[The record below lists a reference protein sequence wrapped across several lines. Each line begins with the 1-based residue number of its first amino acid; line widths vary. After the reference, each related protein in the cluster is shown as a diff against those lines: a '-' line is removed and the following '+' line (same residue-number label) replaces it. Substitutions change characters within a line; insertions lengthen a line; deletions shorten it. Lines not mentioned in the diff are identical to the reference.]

1 MKILGL
7 MSGTSLD
14 GIDLALCDITEHGYK
29 MLAAE
34 TVPYYEEWKQRL
46 STLEH
51 ASAYE
56 YALANVE
63 LGHHYGRVINRF
75 LKGKEQPEAIASHG
89 HTIFHQPDKNLT
101 TQIGDGDAIAAETGL
116 PVVFNFRTL
125 DVALGGQ
132 GAPLVP
138 IGDELLFG
146 QYDAC
151 LNLGGIANISYDS
164 RSFVDCSSI
173 VLRSSI
179 EEQSKNNR
187 RTIEEQGKLSGI
199 RVAYD
204 ICPCNMALNRL
215 AAMLGYPYDKG
226 GVNARGG
233 QVHTCLLHQLDM
245 LDYYAATGPKSLG
258 KEWFVDQFWP
268 VVKSFIG
275 GVPSQSKVR
284 DALAT
289 VSAHIAMQIGRVLE
303 ANKIG
308 TLLVTG
314 GGAWNSYLIEQ
325 IGEYSPSTEI
335 TVPDKLTVDYKEA
348 LIFALLGYLRL
359 GGKVNTLASV
369 TGAKCD
375 SVGGNIAGKL
385 KVES

>member
-1 MKILGL
+1 MRILGL

-14 GIDLALCDITEHGYK
+14 GIDLALCDINESGYSVV
-29 MLAAE
+29 AAE
-34 TVPYYEEWKQRL
+34 TMPYYEEWRKRL

-63 LGHHYGRVINRF
+63 LGHLFGRTINSF
-75 LKGKEQPEAIASHG
+75 LLKHNLEADAVASHG
-89 HTIFHQPDKNLT
+89 HTIFHQPHLGLT

-116 PVVFNFRTL
+116 PVVSNFRTL

-138 IGDELLFG
+138 IGDEMLFG

-151 LNLGGIANISYDS
+151 LNLGGIANISYRAD
-164 RSFVDCSSI
+164 
-173 VLRSSI
+173 
-179 EEQSKNNR
+179 
-187 RTIEEQGKLSGI
+187 GK
-199 RVAYD
+199 RVAFD

-215 AAMLGYPYDKG
+215 AALLGYPYDKG

-233 QVHTCLLHQLDM
+233 QVHTCLLHELDA
-245 LDYYAATGPKSLG
+245 LQYYATVGPKSLG

-268 VVKSFIG
+268 LVKAFIG
-275 GVPSQSKVR
+275 VVPSLSKVR

-303 ANKIG
+303 AQGIG

-314 GGAWNSYLIEQ
+314 GGAWTSYLIEQ
-325 IGEYSPSTEI
+325 IGEYRPSTAI
-335 TVPDKLTVDYKEA
+335 TVPDELTVNYKEA
-348 LIFALLGYLRL
+348 IIFALLGYLRL
-359 GGKVNTLASV
+359 TGKVNTLASV

-375 SVGGNIAGKL
+375 SVGGVLSGI
-385 KVES
+385 VPIR

>member
-1 MKILGL
+1 MRILGL

-14 GIDLALCDITEHGYK
+14 GIDLALCDIDESGYRVV
-29 MLAAE
+29 AAE
-34 TVPYYEEWKQRL
+34 TTPYYEEWRKRL
-46 STLEH
+46 STLEQ

-63 LGHHYGRVINRF
+63 LGHLYGRTINTF
-75 LKGKEQPEAIASHG
+75 LAKRGLKADAVASHG
-89 HTIFHQPDKNLT
+89 HTIFHQPKLGLT
-101 TQIGDGDAIAAETGL
+101 AQIGDGDAIAAETGL
-116 PVVFNFRTL
+116 PVVSNFRTL

-151 LNLGGIANISYDS
+151 LNLGGIANISYRAD
-164 RSFVDCSSI
+164 
-173 VLRSSI
+173 
-179 EEQSKNNR
+179 
-187 RTIEEQGKLSGI
+187 GK
-199 RVAYD
+199 RVAFD

-226 GVNARGG
+226 GINARGG
-233 QVHTCLLHQLDM
+233 QVHTCLLHELDA
-245 LDYYAATGPKSLG
+245 LEYYTAMGPKSLG

-268 VVKSFIG
+268 LVKGFIG
-275 GVPSQSKVR
+275 VVPSLSKVR

-289 VSAHIAMQIGRVLE
+289 VSAHIAMQVGRVLE
-303 ANKIG
+303 VHGIG

-325 IGEYSPSTEI
+325 IGEYRPATAI
-335 TVPDKLTVDYKEA
+335 TVPDELTVNYKEA
-348 LIFALLGYLRL
+348 VIFALLGYLRL

-375 SVGGNIAGKL
+375 SVGGVLSGIIP
-385 KVES
+385 SR

>member
-1 MKILGL
+1 MVILSRFGVLIIFSIFAAIFNTGKMKILGL

-14 GIDLALCDITEHGYK
+14 GIDLALCDINEQGYK
-29 MLAAE
+29 VLSAE
-34 TVPYYEEWKQRL
+34 TVPYLAEWKQRL
-46 STLEH
+46 STLEK

-63 LGHHYGRVINRF
+63 LGHLFGRTVNRF
-75 LKGKEQPEAIASHG
+75 LEGKERPEAIASHG
-89 HTIFHQPDKNLT
+89 HTIFHQPHLGLT

-116 PVVFNFRTL
+116 PVVSNFRTL

-151 LNLGGIANISYDS
+151 LNLGGIANISYREDG
-164 RSFVDCSSI
+164 R
-173 VLRSSI
+173 
-179 EEQSKNNR
+179 
-187 RTIEEQGKLSGI
+187 
-199 RVAYD
+199 RVAFD

-233 QVHTCLLHQLDM
+233 QVQTCLLHALDA
-245 LDYYAATGPKSLG
+245 LDYYAVAGPKSLG
-258 KEWFVDQFWP
+258 KEWFVGQFWP
-268 VVKSFIG
+268 LVKDFL
-275 GVPSQSKVR
+275 GVTPSSSRVR

-289 VSAHIAMQIGRVLE
+289 ITSHIVIQIARVVE
-303 ANKIG
+303 RQQIK

-314 GGAWNSYLIEQ
+314 GGAWNSYLLEI
-325 IGEYSPSTEI
+325 IGNYCPEVKI
-335 TVPDKLTVDYKEA
+335 TVPDPLIVNYKEA
-348 LIFALLGYLRL
+348 LIFALLGFLRL
-359 GGKVNTLASV
+359 TEKTNTLASV

-375 SVGGNIAGKL
+375 SIGGNISGIIKN
-385 KVES
+385 

>member
-1 MKILGL
+1 

-14 GIDLALCDITEHGYK
+14 GIDLALCDIGEHGYRV
-29 MLAAE
+29 LAAE

-46 STLEH
+46 ATLEH
-51 ASAYE
+51 ASAFE

-63 LGHHYGRVINRF
+63 LGHHYGKVINRF
-75 LKGKEQPEAIASHG
+75 LKDKQRPEVIASHG
-89 HTIFHQPDKNLT
+89 HTIFHQPDKKLT

-151 LNLGGIANISYDS
+151 LNLGGIANISY
-164 RSFVDCSSI
+164 REREGV
-173 VLRSSI
+173 
-179 EEQSKNNR
+179 
-187 RTIEEQGKLSGI
+187 QG
-199 RVAYD
+199 RVAFD

-226 GVNARGG
+226 GINARGG
-233 QVHTCLLHQLDM
+233 QVHTCLLHALDA

-258 KEWFVDQFWP
+258 KEWFVGQFWP
-268 VVKSFIG
+268 VVKEFIG
-275 GVPSQSKVR
+275 VVPSQTKVR

-308 TLLVTG
+308 SLLVTG

-325 IGEYSPSTEI
+325 IGNYSPSTEI
-335 TVPDKLTVDYKEA
+335 TVPDELTVNYKEA
-348 LIFALLGYLRL
+348 IIFAYLGYLRL
-359 GGKVNTLASV
+359 AEKVNTLSSV

-375 SVGGNIAGKL
+375 STGGNIAGIIKN
-385 KVES
+385 

>member
-1 MKILGL
+1 MIVLGL

-14 GIDLALCDITEHGYK
+14 GIDLALCDISEQGY
-29 MLAAE
+29 MILAAE

-46 STLEH
+46 ATLEN

-63 LGHHYGRVINRF
+63 LGHHYGKVINRF
-75 LKGKEQPEAIASHG
+75 LKGKQRPEAIASHG
-89 HTIFHQPDKNLT
+89 HTIFHQPINKVATEGSNRNIGEDVDRRKPLYGLT

-151 LNLGGIANISYDS
+151 LNLGGIATISY
-164 RSFVDCSSI
+164 RECKGV
-173 VLRSSI
+173 
-179 EEQSKNNR
+179 
-187 RTIEEQGKLSGI
+187 QGVQGV

-233 QVHTCLLHQLDM
+233 
-245 LDYYAATGPKSLG
+245 
-258 KEWFVDQFWP
+258 
-268 VVKSFIG
+268 
-275 GVPSQSKVR
+275 
-284 DALAT
+284 
-289 VSAHIAMQIGRVLE
+289 
-303 ANKIG
+303 
-308 TLLVTG
+308 
-314 GGAWNSYLIEQ
+314 
-325 IGEYSPSTEI
+325 
-335 TVPDKLTVDYKEA
+335 
-348 LIFALLGYLRL
+348 
-359 GGKVNTLASV
+359 
-369 TGAKCD
+369 
-375 SVGGNIAGKL
+375 
-385 KVES
+385 

>member
-1 MKILGL
+1 

-14 GIDLALCDITEHGYK
+14 GIDLALCDIDEKGYK
-29 MLAAE
+29 VLAAE
-34 TVPYYEEWKQRL
+34 TVPYYEEWRQRL
-46 STLEH
+46 STLEN
-51 ASAYE
+51 ATALE

-63 LGHHYGRVINRF
+63 LGHHFGKVINRF
-75 LKGKEQPEAIASHG
+75 LKGKERPEAIASHG
-89 HTIFHQPDKNLT
+89 HTIFHQPHLGLT

-151 LNLGGIANISYDS
+151 LNLGGIANISY
-164 RSFVDCSSI
+164 
-173 VLRSSI
+173 
-179 EEQSKNNR
+179 K
-187 RTIEEQGKLSGI
+187 GKGESGKREDDVR

-226 GVNARGG
+226 GINARGG
-233 QVHTCLLHQLDM
+233 QVQTCLLHALDA
-245 LDYYAATGPKSLG
+245 LEYYAATGPKSLG
-258 KEWFVDQFWP
+258 KEWFVGQFWP
-268 VVKSFIG
+268 VVKEFIG
-275 GVPSQSKVR
+275 VVPSLSTVR

-303 ANKIG
+303 AQKIG

-325 IGEYSPSTEI
+325 IGEYSPSVQV
-335 TVPDKLTVDYKEA
+335 TVPDELIVNYKEA
-348 LIFALLGYLRL
+348 LVFALLGYLRL
-359 GGKVNTLASV
+359 NGKVNTLASV
-369 TGAKCD
+369 TGAKYD
-375 SVGGNIAGKL
+375 SIGGNIAGKL
-385 KVES
+385 KFED

>member
-1 MKILGL
+1 MRILGL

-14 GIDLALCDITEHGYK
+14 GIDLALCDIDESGYSVV
-29 MLAAE
+29 AAD
-34 TVPYYEEWKQRL
+34 TVPYMAEWRQRL

-63 LGHHYGRVINRF
+63 LGHYM
-75 LKGKEQPEAIASHG
+75 GKTIRAFMSNNNHTAEAIASHG
-89 HTIFHQPDKNLT
+89 HTIFHQPHLGLT
-101 TQIGDGDAIAAETGL
+101 TQIGDGDAIAAETDL
-116 PVVFNFRTL
+116 PVVSNFRTL

-151 LNLGGIANISYDS
+151 LNLGGIANISYRAD
-164 RSFVDCSSI
+164 
-173 VLRSSI
+173 
-179 EEQSKNNR
+179 
-187 RTIEEQGKLSGI
+187 GK

-215 AAMLGYPYDKG
+215 AAMLGYPYDEG

-233 QVHTCLLHQLDM
+233 QVHTCLLHELDA
-245 LDYYAATGPKSLG
+245 LEYYAASGPKSLG

-268 VVKSFIG
+268 VVKTFIG
-275 GVPSQSKVR
+275 VVPSLSKVR

-303 ANKIG
+303 AQNIG

-325 IGEYSPSTEI
+325 IGEYCPSASI
-335 TVPDKLTVDYKEA
+335 TVPDALTVNYKEA
-348 LIFALLGYLRL
+348 IIFALLGYLRL
-359 GGKVNTLASV
+359 FGKVNTLASV
-369 TGAKCD
+369 TGAKYD
-375 SVGGNIAGKL
+375 SVGGVLSGL
-385 KVES
+385 LPESR

>member
-1 MKILGL
+1 

-14 GIDLALCDITEHGYK
+14 GIDLALCDIDDNGYK
-29 MLAAE
+29 VLAAE
-34 TVPYYEEWKQRL
+34 TVPYYEEWRRRL
-46 STLEH
+46 STLEN

-56 YALANVE
+56 YVLANVE
-63 LGHHYGRVINRF
+63 LGHHFGKVINRF
-75 LKGKEQPEAIASHG
+75 LKGKERPDAIASHG
-89 HTIFHQPDKNLT
+89 HTIFHQPHIGLT
-101 TQIGDGDAIAAETGL
+101 TQIGDGDAIAAETRL

-146 QYDAC
+146 DYDAC
-151 LNLGGIANISYDS
+151 LNLGGIANISYRDGG
-164 RSFVDCSSI
+164 R
-173 VLRSSI
+173 
-179 EEQSKNNR
+179 
-187 RTIEEQGKLSGI
+187 

-204 ICPCNMALNRL
+204 VCPCNMVLNRL
-215 AAMLGYPYDKG
+215 AAMLGYPFDKG

-233 QVHTCLLHQLDM
+233 QVQTCLLHALDA
-245 LDYYAATGPKSLG
+245 LEYYDATGPKSLG
-258 KEWFVDQFWP
+258 KEWFVGQFWP
-268 VVKSFIG
+268 VVKDFIG
-275 GVPSQSKVR
+275 VVPSLSTVR

-303 ANKIG
+303 RQQIK

-325 IGEYSPSTEI
+325 MGEYSPSTEI
-335 TVPDKLTVDYKEA
+335 TVPDELTVNYKEA

-359 GGKVNTLASV
+359 TDKVNTLASV

-375 SVGGNIAGKL
+375 SVGGNISGKL

>member
-1 MKILGL
+1 MLILGL

-14 GIDLALCDITEHGYK
+14 GIDLALCDISEQGYEV
-29 MLAAE
+29 LAAE
-34 TVPYYEEWKQRL
+34 TVPYYEEWKRRL
-46 STLEH
+46 ATLEH

-56 YALANVE
+56 YTLANVE
-63 LGHHYGRVINRF
+63 LGHHYGKVINKF
-75 LKGKEQPEAIASHG
+75 LKGKKCPEAIASHG
-89 HTIFHQPDKNLT
+89 HTIFHQPDKCLT

-116 PVVFNFRTL
+116 PVVFSFRTL

-151 LNLGGIANISYDS
+151 LNLGGIANVSY
-164 RSFVDCSSI
+164 RECKGV
-173 VLRSSI
+173 
-179 EEQSKNNR
+179 
-187 RTIEEQGKLSGI
+187 QGSAGEYR

-233 QVHTCLLHQLDM
+233 QVQTCLLHQLDT

-258 KEWFVDQFWP
+258 KEWFVEQFWP
-268 VVKSFIG
+268 IVKGFLGVV
-275 GVPSQSKVR
+275 PPLSKVR
-284 DALAT
+284 DAMAT

-303 ANKIG
+303 ANRIV
-308 TLLVTG
+308 TLLITG
-314 GGAWNSYLIEQ
+314 GGAHNSYLIEQ
-325 IGEYSPSTEI
+325 IGDYSPEVEI
-335 TVPDKLTVDYKEA
+335 TIPDDLIVNYKEA
-348 LIFALLGYLRL
+348 LIFAFLGYLRL
-359 GGKVNTLASV
+359 GGKINTLASV

-375 SVGGNIAGKL
+375 SIGGNIAGKL
-385 KVES
+385 KIGS

>member
-1 MKILGL
+1 

-14 GIDLALCDITEHGYK
+14 GIDLALCDVSEHGYK
-29 MLAAE
+29 ILAAE

-46 STLEH
+46 STLEN

-63 LGHHYGRVINRF
+63 LGHHYGKVINRF
-75 LKGKEQPEAIASHG
+75 LKGRQRPEAIASHG
-89 HTIFHQPDKNLT
+89 HTIFHQPAKGLT

-146 QYDAC
+146 RYDAC
-151 LNLGGIANISYDS
+151 LNLGGIANVSY
-164 RSFVDCSSI
+164 RECKGV
-173 VLRSSI
+173 
-179 EEQSKNNR
+179 
-187 RTIEEQGKLSGI
+187 QGSAGECR

-233 QVHTCLLHQLDM
+233 QVHTCLLHELDA

-258 KEWFVDQFWP
+258 KEWFVAQFWP
-268 VVKSFIG
+268 VVKNFIG
-275 GVPSQSKVR
+275 VVPSLSKVR

-303 ANKIG
+303 ANGIG
-308 TLLVTG
+308 SLLVTG
-314 GGAWNSYLIEQ
+314 GGAYNSYLIEQ
-325 IGEYSPSTEI
+325 IGDYRPEVEI
-335 TVPDKLTVDYKEA
+335 TVPDKLIVEYKEA
-348 LIFALLGYLRL
+348 LIFAMLGYLRL
-359 GGKVNTLASV
+359 TGKVNTLSSV

-375 SVGGNIAGKL
+375 SIGGNIAGIL
-385 KVES
+385 KIES

>member
-1 MKILGL
+1 

-14 GIDLALCDITEHGYK
+14 GIDLALCDIGEHGYNV
-29 MLAAE
+29 LAAE

-46 STLEH
+46 ATLEH
-51 ASAYE
+51 ASAFE

-63 LGHHYGRVINRF
+63 LGHHYGKVINRF
-75 LKGKEQPEAIASHG
+75 LKDKQRPEVIASHG
-89 HTIFHQPDKNLT
+89 HTIFHQPDKKLT

-151 LNLGGIANISYDS
+151 LNLGGIANISY
-164 RSFVDCSSI
+164 REREGV
-173 VLRSSI
+173 
-179 EEQSKNNR
+179 
-187 RTIEEQGKLSGI
+187 QG
-199 RVAYD
+199 RVAFD

-226 GVNARGG
+226 GINARGG
-233 QVHTCLLHQLDM
+233 QVHTCLLHALDA

-258 KEWFVDQFWP
+258 KEWFVGQFWP
-268 VVKSFIG
+268 VVKEFIG
-275 GVPSQSKVR
+275 VVPSQTKVR

-308 TLLVTG
+308 SLLVTG

-325 IGEYSPSTEI
+325 IGNYSPSTEI
-335 TVPDKLTVDYKEA
+335 TVPDELTVNYKEA
-348 LIFALLGYLRL
+348 IIFAYLGYLRL
-359 GGKVNTLASV
+359 AEKVNTLSSV

-375 SVGGNIAGKL
+375 STGGNIAGIIKN
-385 KVES
+385 

>member
-1 MKILGL
+1 

-14 GIDLALCDITEHGYK
+14 GIDLALCDIGESGYK
-29 MLAAE
+29 VLAAE
-34 TVPYYEEWKQRL
+34 TVPYYEEWRQRL
-46 STLEH
+46 STLEN
-51 ASAYE
+51 ATALE

-63 LGHHYGRVINRF
+63 LGHHFGKVINRF
-75 LKGKEQPEAIASHG
+75 LEGKESPEAIASHG
-89 HTIFHQPDKNLT
+89 HTIFHQPHLGLT

-116 PVVFNFRTL
+116 TVVSNFRTL

-146 QYDAC
+146 EYDAC
-151 LNLGGIANISYDS
+151 LNLGGIANISY
-164 RSFVDCSSI
+164 REGG
-173 VLRSSI
+173 L
-179 EEQSKNNR
+179 
-187 RTIEEQGKLSGI
+187 

-233 QVHTCLLHQLDM
+233 QVQTCLLHALDA
-245 LDYYAATGPKSLG
+245 LEYYAETGPKSLG
-258 KEWFVDQFWP
+258 KEWFVGQFWP
-268 VVKSFIG
+268 VVKEYIG
-275 GVPSQSKVR
+275 VVPSLSTVR

-303 ANKIG
+303 AQKIG

-325 IGEYSPSTEI
+325 MGEYSPETEI
-335 TVPDKLTVDYKEA
+335 TVPDELIVNYKEA
-348 LIFALLGYLRL
+348 LVFAFLGYLRL

-375 SVGGNIAGKL
+375 SVGGNIAGKV
-385 KVES
+385 KGER

>member
-1 MKILGL
+1 

-14 GIDLALCDITEHGYK
+14 GVDLALCDLDGDGYHVV
-29 MLAAE
+29 AAE
-34 TVPYYEEWKQRL
+34 TVPYTAEWRQRL
-46 STLEH
+46 SSLEN

-63 LGHHYGRVINRF
+63 LGHYMGRTIASF
-75 LKGKEQPEAIASHG
+75 LKRNNLTADAVASHG
-89 HTIFHQPDKNLT
+89 HTIFHQPHLGLT

-116 PVVFNFRTL
+116 PVVSNFRTL

-151 LNLGGIANISYDS
+151 LNLGGIANISYRAD
-164 RSFVDCSSI
+164 
-173 VLRSSI
+173 
-179 EEQSKNNR
+179 
-187 RTIEEQGKLSGI
+187 GK
-199 RVAYD
+199 RVAFD

-233 QVHTCLLHQLDM
+233 QVHTCLLHELDA
-245 LDYYAATGPKSLG
+245 LEYYVASGPKSLG
-258 KEWFVDQFWP
+258 KEWFVEQFWP
-268 VVKSFIG
+268 VVKAFIG
-275 GVPSQSKVR
+275 VVPSLSKVR

-303 ANKIG
+303 AQNIG

-314 GGAWNSYLIEQ
+314 GGAWNSFLIEQ
-325 IGEYSPSTEI
+325 IGEYRPSTAI
-335 TVPDKLTVDYKEA
+335 TVPDALTVNYKEA
-348 LIFALLGYLRL
+348 IIFALLGYLRIT
-359 GGKVNTLASV
+359 GNVNTLASV

-375 SVGGNIAGKL
+375 SIGGVLSGIIPG
-385 KVES
+385 V

>member
-1 MKILGL
+1 

-14 GIDLALCDITEHGYK
+14 GIDLALCDISENGYK
-29 MLAAE
+29 VLAAE
-34 TVPYYEEWKQRL
+34 TVPYYEEWRQRL
-46 STLEH
+46 ATLEN

-63 LGHHYGRVINRF
+63 LGHHFGKVINRF
-75 LKGKEQPEAIASHG
+75 LKGKERPEAIASHG
-89 HTIFHQPDKNLT
+89 HTIFHQPQLGLT

-146 QYDAC
+146 DYEAC
-151 LNLGGIANISYDS
+151 LNLGGIANISY
-164 RSFVDCSSI
+164 RSEVGGR
-173 VLRSSI
+173 RS
-179 EEQSKNNR
+179 E
-187 RTIEEQGKLSGI
+187 

-204 ICPCNMALNRL
+204 VCPCNMALNRL

-233 QVHTCLLHQLDM
+233 QVQTCLLHALDS
-245 LDYYAATGPKSLG
+245 LEYYAATGPKSLG
-258 KEWFVDQFWP
+258 KEWFVGQFWP
-268 VVKSFIG
+268 VVKEFIG
-275 GVPSQSKVR
+275 VVPSLSTVR

-303 ANKIG
+303 AQKIG
-308 TLLVTG
+308 SLLVTG

-325 IGEYSPSTEI
+325 MGEYSPSTVI
-335 TVPDKLTVDYKEA
+335 TVPDELIVNYKEA
-348 LIFALLGYLRL
+348 LIFAFLGYLRL

-375 SVGGNIAGKL
+375 SVGGNIAGKV
-385 KVES
+385 KGER